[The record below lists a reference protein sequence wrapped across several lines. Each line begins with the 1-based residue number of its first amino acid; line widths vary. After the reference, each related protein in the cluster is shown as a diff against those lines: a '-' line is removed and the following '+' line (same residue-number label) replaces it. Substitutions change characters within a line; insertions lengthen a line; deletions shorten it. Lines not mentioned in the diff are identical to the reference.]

1 MLTKVQSFCLVDLD
15 ATAITVEV
23 DIARGLPSITI
34 VGLPDNAI
42 KESKER
48 VRAAIRNS
56 GYQFPSQ
63 RITVNLSPANI
74 KKEGALFDL
83 PIALGILA
91 SSGKIAASSLHGYAF
106 VGELSLDGKIQPI
119 RGAFSMAC
127 AFDKKNPFKL
137 LVPNDNAKEAALAE
151 KGDIVPCQTLT
162 EVLQFLQDPFS
173 IKPQKIIPYRSNKEH
188 FSYDIDFSEIKGQ
201 AHVKRGLEV
210 AAAGGHNI
218 LLIGPPGSGKTML
231 SKRLITILPDLTQEE
246 ALETLKIHSAA
257 GLSDPDLTTFG
268 LRPFRAPHHTASDVS
283 LVGGG
288 AIPKPGEVSLAH
300 HGILFLDELPE
311 FNRNVLEALRQPLED
326 HYVHVARAYKS
337 IKFPAKFMLVCA
349 MNPCPCGW
357 YTDPKKECH
366 CTPQKI
372 QKYLSKISGPL
383 LDRIDIHLEVP
394 SLRSNEILSSTPAEN
409 SASIKKR
416 TSQARA
422 LQLKRFDKTKLFSNA
437 QMGHRQIKQW
447 CTPSS
452 EVNDLLKMAIDE
464 LGLSARAHDKIL
476 KVARTI
482 ADLDNEDTIRTEH
495 VSEAI
500 QYRNLDRSLYF

>member
-1 MLTKVQSFCLVDLD
+1 MLTKVHSFCLVDLD
-15 ATAITVEV
+15 AVKITVEV

-56 GYQFPSQ
+56 GYAFPSQ

-91 SSGKIAASSLHGYAF
+91 SSGKIAASCLNSYAF

-127 AFDKKNPFKL
+127 AFEKENPLGL
-137 LVPNDNAKEAALAE
+137 LLPEENAKEASLAE
-151 KGDIVPCQTLT
+151 KGDIFPCQTLN
-162 EVLQFLQDPFS
+162 EVVQFLQDPCL
-173 IKPQKIIPYRSNKEH
+173 IKPKRISPQHGGEEKS
-188 FSYDIDFSEIKGQ
+188 FYDIDFSEIKGQ

-210 AAAGGHNI
+210 AAAGGHN
-218 LLIGPPGSGKTML
+218 LLMIGPPGSGKTML
-231 SKRLITILPDLTQEE
+231 AKRLITILPNLTHEE
-246 ALETLKIHSAA
+246 ALETLKIHSAS
-257 GLSDPDLTTFG
+257 GLTDPDLTSFG

-288 AIPKPGEVSLAH
+288 AMPKPGEVSLAH
-300 HGILFLDELPE
+300 NGILFLDELPE

-326 HYVHVARAYKS
+326 HTVHVARAYKS
-337 IKFPAKFMLVCA
+337 ITFPAKFMLVCA

-357 YTDPKKECH
+357 ATDPKKECH
-366 CTPQKI
+366 CSALKV

-394 SLRSNEILSSTPAEN
+394 SLKSHEILSSAPAEN

-422 LQLKRFDKTKLFSNA
+422 IQLKRFAKTKLFSNA
-437 QMGHRQIKQW
+437 QMNHRHVKQW
-447 CTPSS
+447 CTLCP
-452 EVNDLLKMAIDE
+452 EANDLLKMAIDE

-482 ADLDNEDTIRTEH
+482 ADLDNEEAILAEH
-495 VSEAI
+495 ISEAI
-500 QYRNLDRSLYF
+500 QYRNLDRNLYF